1 MKDLLDV
8 QSLHPAGVST
18 NLNNFKKVGGD
29 VVTADA
35 CARGSLCDLGTNVM
49 NVFGAVEHTC
59 TGRAVPLVAWSPD
72 VNKLIAKQTSK
83 DKNVVA

>member
-1 MKDLLDV
+1 MLDV

-29 VVTADA
+29 IVTADA

-59 TGRAVPLVAWSPD
+59 LGRVTPLIAWSPH
-72 VNKLIAKQTSK
+72 VNKWAGNKRTHDK
-83 DKNVVA
+83 DVVIQD